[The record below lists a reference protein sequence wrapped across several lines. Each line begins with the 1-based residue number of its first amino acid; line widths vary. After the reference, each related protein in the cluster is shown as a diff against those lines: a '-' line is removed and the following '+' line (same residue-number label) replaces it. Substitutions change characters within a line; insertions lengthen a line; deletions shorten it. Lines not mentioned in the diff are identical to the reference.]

1 VLKEVLGKLLIFER
15 IMYPLLAVFLGL
27 AIYVSHNDITHFE
40 SQMAADDGFF
50 QWMIFSTLVFAA
62 IMCFYRANILKP
74 FRGAVFATCLIIAG
88 VVFLC
93 FAMDEISWG
102 QRIFNFQSTP
112 FFLTHNTRQQMNVHH
127 LVISG
132 FHLNNIVFTVAIKI
146 LATLYFIVLPFF
158 YTKLEKIRAFV
169 NRFAIP
175 LPRYTQT
182 GAYVVLAGLV
192 SFIPSDLRYV
202 IFEFG
207 FYWILVLMMYNPLND
222 EVFSRVSL
230 VR

>member
-1 VLKEVLGKLLIFER
+1 MKLFEK
-15 IMYPLLAVFLGL
+15 IMYPMLVIFLLA
-27 AIYVSHNDITHFE
+27 AIYISRTDLFYFE
-40 SQMAADDGFF
+40 SAMVVDDGFF
-50 QWMIFSTLVFAA
+50 QWMIFYTLLFAG
-62 IMCFYRANILKP
+62 IMCFYRASILKP
-74 FRGAVFATCLIIAG
+74 FRGSVFATSSIIMG
-88 VVFLC
+88 IIFLV

-102 QRIFNFQSTP
+102 QRVFNFQSSP
-112 FFLTHNTRQQMNVHH
+112 FFLTHNTKMQTNIHH
-127 LVISG
+127 LVMNG
-132 FHLNNIVFTVAIKI
+132 FHLNNIIFTLTIKI
-146 LATLYFIVLPFF
+146 VATLYFIVMPFM
-158 YTKLEKIRAFV
+158 YIHSKYEKVKSFV

-182 GAYVVLAGLV
+182 GAYLILAIMV
-192 SFIPSDLRYV
+192 SLIPSELRYN

>member
-1 VLKEVLGKLLIFER
+1 
-15 IMYPLLAVFLGL
+15 MYPILVILVFV
-27 AIYVSHNDITHFE
+27 AIYVARTDLSYFE
-40 SQMAADDGFF
+40 SAMVAEDGFF
-50 QWMIFSTLVFAA
+50 QWMIFYTLMFASV
-62 IMCFYRANILKP
+62 MCFYRASILRP
-74 FRGAVFATCLIIAG
+74 FRGSAFATYLVAAGII
-88 VVFLC
+88 FLG

-102 QRIFNFQSTP
+102 QHVFDFKAP
-112 FFLTHNTRQQMNVHH
+112 EFFLTHNAKSQVNFHH
-127 LVISG
+127 MVIYG
-132 FHLNNIVFTVAIKI
+132 FHVNNIIFTLAIKI

-158 YTKLEKIRAFV
+158 YTKLEKIKTFV

-182 GAYVVLAGLV
+182 GAYIILAGLV
-192 SFIPSDLRYV
+192 SLIPSDFRYV

-230 VR
+230 IR

>member
-1 VLKEVLGKLLIFER
+1 MKEILSKLLIFER
-15 IMYPLLAVFLGL
+15 IMYPVLVIFLTM
-27 AIYVSHNDITHFE
+27 AIYMSRTDLAYFE
-40 SQMAADDGFF
+40 SQMVADDGIF

-62 IMCFYRANILKP
+62 VMCFYRANILKP
-74 FRGAVFATCLIIAG
+74 FRGNVFATCQVIAG
-88 VVFLC
+88 IVFLC
-93 FAMDEISWG
+93 FAMDEMSWG
-102 QRIFNFQSTP
+102 QRIFDFESTP
-112 FFLTHNTRQQMNVHH
+112 FFLTHNTRQQMNIHH
-127 LVISG
+127 LVVGG

-158 YTKLEKIRAFV
+158 YPKLEKIRGFV

-192 SFIPSDLRYV
+192 SLIPSDLRYV

-230 VR
+230 IR